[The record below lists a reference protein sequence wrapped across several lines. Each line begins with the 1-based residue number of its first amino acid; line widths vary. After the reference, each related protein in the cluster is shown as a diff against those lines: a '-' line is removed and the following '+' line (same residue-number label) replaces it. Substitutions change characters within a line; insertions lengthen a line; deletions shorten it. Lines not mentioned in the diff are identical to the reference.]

1 MAASREQKVAE
12 ARACV
17 GQVLTVVEHKK
28 CSALGQKA
36 CDRTGD
42 VGRRFGGQAQYSRY
56 GVAYQTFV
64 RNRREI
70 HEPDPTGK
78 RPTNCSRKFDYES
91 SLANAGNPDERNQS
105 T

>member
-28 CSALGQKA
+28 RPALGQKA

-56 GVAYQTFV
+56 GVAYQTFI

-70 HEPDPTGK
+70 HEPDPTRK
-78 RPTNCSRKFDYES
+78 RTTNSIGKFDGRS
-91 SLANAGNPDERNQS
+91 TRANAGNPDERKQA
-105 T
+105 